1 MINRAVLTGRL
12 TRDPELRYTTS
23 GTAVVSF
30 TLAVDRQ
37 FRNQNGERDADFIN
51 CVIWR
56 KSAEN
61 FSNFTHK
68 GSLVGIEGRI
78 QTRNYEN
85 QQGNRVYVT
94 EVVVDNFALLE
105 PRQQNGGN
113 SYNGGQQPY
122 NNNNQQSF
130 GANNQQPFGGQ
141 GQQPFGGNGGNQ
153 SQPVNN
159 TPQANS
165 SADSSNA
172 GFDSGSAN
180 PTNEPFNNDDG
191 QSTNLSDDDL
201 PF

>member
-37 FRNQNGERDADFIN
+37 FRNQNGDRDADFVN

-68 GSLVGIEGRI
+68 GSLVGVEGRI

-105 PRQQNGGN
+105 PRQNGGMN
-113 SYNGGQQPY
+113 QGGQR
-122 NNNNQQSF
+122 
-130 GANNQQPFGGQ
+130 QPFNNGSNQPFAGQ
-141 GQQPFGGNGGNQ
+141 PQQQFGGNQPQTNNAPQGNPSSNNGFGGN
-153 SQPVNN
+153 
-159 TPQANS
+159 A
-165 SADSSNA
+165 
-172 GFDSGSAN
+172 SAN
-180 PTNEPFNNDDG
+180 NDAPFSAGNTNNDGEQKIDV
-191 QSTNLSDDDL
+191 SDDEL

>member
-1 MINRAVLTGRL
+1 MLNRAVLTGRL

-37 FRNQNGERDADFIN
+37 FRNQNGDRDADFVN

-68 GSLVGIEGRI
+68 GSLVGVEGRI

-105 PRQQNGGN
+105 PRQGGN
-113 SYNGGQQPY
+113 NQGVQQYGG
-122 NNNNQQSF
+122 NQQSF
-130 GANNQQPFGGQ
+130 GNNQ
-141 GQQPFGGNGGNQ
+141 GQQPQFNNQPQAGNNA
-153 SQPVNN
+153 
-159 TPQANS
+159 PQANS
-165 SADSSNA
+165 SASQG
-172 GFDSGSAN
+172 GFGGNNNNQNQAN
-180 PTNEPFNNDDG
+180 NNPFPPDNGDDG
-191 QSTNLSDDDL
+191 GQSIDLSDDEL

>member
-37 FRNQNGERDADFIN
+37 FRNQNGDRDADFVN

-68 GSLVGIEGRI
+68 GSLVGVEGRI

-105 PRQQNGGN
+105 PRQNGGMN
-113 SYNGGQQPY
+113 QGGQQ
-122 NNNNQQSF
+122 
-130 GANNQQPFGGQ
+130 QPFNNGSNQPFAGQ
-141 GQQPFGGNGGNQ
+141 PQQQFGGNQLQTNNAPQGNPSSNNGFGGNA
-153 SQPVNN
+153 P
-159 TPQANS
+159 ANQ
-165 SADSSNA
+165 D
-172 GFDSGSAN
+172 
-180 PTNEPFNNDDG
+180 EPFPDG
-191 QSTNLSDDDL
+191 NTTSDGEQKIDVSDVEL